1 MILRKVK
8 IQQKIER
15 IFRVQKNVSG
25 GMLQPQCIAPAVP
38 GFCTQ
43 AAMSE

>member
-15 IFRVQKNVSG
+15 IFRVQKNENKHLMKIHSY
-25 GMLQPQCIAPAVP
+25 
-38 GFCTQ
+38 
-43 AAMSE
+43 